1 MCGMYLQTDRF
12 ITDRS
17 AMDFDM
23 ANYLLSEE
31 NAETTVISPSK
42 VRLYSIPRISVKVG
56 DYVHRDIVVSW
67 MCIAHLHFLI
77 WQEEYKKQLAED
89 LLNDNGQK
97 QSRILAFKSKPPPP
111 PEGFENGRKTLYS
124 QNLNAGQQL
133 ASGGND
139 NLLHIW
145 DSASTSSGSNSP
157 VSGVRLSL
165 ISLASRTRASSR
177 YSKT

>member
-67 MCIAHLHFLI
+67 MCIAHNYIF
-77 WQEEYKKQLAED
+77 
-89 LLNDNGQK
+89 
-97 QSRILAFKSKPPPP
+97 
-111 PEGFENGRKTLYS
+111 
-124 QNLNAGQQL
+124 
-133 ASGGND
+133 
-139 NLLHIW
+139 
-145 DSASTSSGSNSP
+145 
-157 VSGVRLSL
+157 
-165 ISLASRTRASSR
+165 
-177 YSKT
+177 